1 MQVFADDDN
10 DRVAAELANLLHDMS
25 ASAIQ
30 LSDYDLA
37 SRIFLA
43 LADRRRELELK
54 PGDDTRT
61 TGRALAKELHPAVAK
76 VLEEDLVSGD
86 VGRQAPAAQVLGSL
100 GAPAIPLL
108 VDVIKRERKF
118 RT

>member
-10 DRVAAELANLLHDMS
+10 DRVAAELANLLHGMS

-30 LSDYDLA
+30 FSDYDLA

-61 TGRALAKELHPAVAK
+61 TGRALAKDLHPTVAK